1 MLTNRKWVYEFAVLF
16 TTVISISGICEFKFL
31 HEENKTDDGAALF
44 RINYPVKP
52 AAMCE
57 RGNVLYVWPVEKMH
71 CAADSIFG
79 FRQPDKVILLLHPDS
94 LIFLN
99 TEKNN
104 PIRNL
109 TGAKLNAKQP
119 VFATD
124 K

>member
-1 MLTNRKWVYEFAVLF
+1 
-16 TTVISISGICEFKFL
+16 
-31 HEENKTDDGAALF
+31 
-44 RINYPVKP
+44 
-52 AAMCE
+52 MCE
-57 RGNVLYVWPVEKMH
+57 KGNVLYVWPVEKMY
-71 CAADSIFG
+71 CAADSIFD